1 MQKIELEIT
10 AIVPS
15 GSTSGAYSMVLKEVE
30 GERRLPI
37 VIGQNEAQSIAI
49 ELEKMKPSRPLT
61 HDLFKHLA
69 LGFDIQLEEVLVYNL
84 VEGIF
89 FAKLMCNRAG
99 ELVEID
105 ARSSDAVALAVR
117 FDCSIF
123 CYDHVMDEA
132 GVDPEHSEEI
142 QAMPDD
148 APEHAPMKTVSDFE
162 DFSGVE
168 LQDELDRAIKNENYE
183 RASILRDELDR
194 RAGK

>member
-1 MQKIELEIT
+1 MKKIELEIS

-30 GERRLPI
+30 GKRRLPI

-61 HDLFKHLA
+61 HDLFKHMA
-69 LGFDIQLEEVLVYNL
+69 DSFEIQLEEVLIYNL

-89 FAKLMCNRAG
+89 FAKLICKQHG
-99 ELVEID
+99 ENLEID

-117 FDCSIF
+117 FDCPVF

-132 GVDPEHSEEI
+132 AVDPEGNEEI
-142 QAMPDD
+142 QEMPDD
-148 APEHAPMKTVSDFE
+148 SAPPKSRKKVEGFSDL
-162 DFSGVE
+162 SVE
-168 LQDELDRAIKNENYE
+168 ELHEELDRAIKHENYE

-194 RAGK
+194 RGEK

>member
-30 GERRLPI
+30 GNRRLPI

-69 LGFDIQLEEVLVYNL
+69 QGFDIKLEEVLVYNL

-89 FAKLMCNRAG
+89 FAKLVCSRAG
-99 ELVEID
+99 DPVEID

-117 FDCSIF
+117 FECPIF
-123 CYDHVMDEA
+123 CYDHVMNEA
-132 GVDPEHSEEI
+132 GVDPEDSEEI
-142 QAMPDD
+142 QSMPEDVQAS
-148 APEHAPMKTVSDFE
+148 APKKKSKDFD
-162 DFSGVE
+162 DFSIDQLKE
-168 LQDELDRAIKNENYE
+168 ELDRAIKNENYE

-194 RAGK
+194 RTGK